1 MSALLIRSA
10 RQLITLRGPG
20 GPRRGT
26 ALNQLGII
34 EDGSLLILDGIIRE
48 VGPTRRIENLALA
61 RNAREIVAAGRV
73 VMPAF
78 VDSHTHL
85 ISGPPQ
91 VHGADPDLAVRAVR
105 DSSTRRLKEDAEKLL
120 RAFAAHGSATVEA
133 KSGYGVNESGEMKI
147 LRAISGLRSPVDVVP
162 TLLAPMPAG
171 AERGHA
177 TWLAERLLPLAHSR
191 GLARF
196 ADARCDARGLDEAA
210 CRAFLENARRLGVSV
225 KLSLSEHGR
234 TAAAS
239 LAVELG
245 ATSVDHLEYADA
257 LDIATLGG
265 ANVIATLTPAS
276 ALYAGPSARLAPAR
290 SLIDAG
296 AAIALASNFDRVAC
310 PALNMQLI
318 IFLACRTMGLT
329 PAEAVSAATI
339 NGAHALSLARRIGS
353 LEAGKQADIIVLD
366 IPDYRELACHFG
378 LNLVAMTIKRG
389 EIVYRSAEAQWSG
402 V

>member
-26 ALNQLGII
+26 ALNQIGVI
-34 EDGSLLILDGIIRE
+34 EDGSLLMVDGIIRE
-48 VGPTRRIENLALA
+48 VGPTRRIENLAVA
-61 RNAREIVAAGRV
+61 RTAREIVAAGRIV
-73 VMPAF
+73 LPAF

-91 VHGADPDLAVRAVR
+91 VHSADPDLAVRAVR
-105 DSSTRRLKEDAEKLL
+105 DLSTRRLKEDAEKLL
-120 RAFAAHGSATVEA
+120 RAFVAHGTATVEA
-133 KSGYGVNESGEMKI
+133 KSGYGIDESGELKI
-147 LRAISGLRSPVDVVP
+147 LRAVSALQSPVDVVP
-162 TLLAPMPAG
+162 TLLAPMPAST
-171 AERGHA
+171 ERGHA
-177 TWLAERLLPLAHSR
+177 TWLAERLLPLAHGR

-196 ADARCDARGLDEAA
+196 ADAQCDSEGLDEAA
-210 CRAFLENARRLGVSV
+210 CRTFLESARRLGVGV

-234 TAAAS
+234 TAPAS

-245 ATSVDHLEYADA
+245 ATSVDHLEYADSS
-257 LDIATLGG
+257 DVMTLGG
-265 ANVIATLTPAS
+265 SNVIATVTPAS
-276 ALYAGPSARLAPAR
+276 ALYAGATGQLAPAR
-290 SLIDAG
+290 RLIDAG

-310 PALNMQLI
+310 PAVNMQLI

-329 PAEAVSAATI
+329 PAEAISAATI

-378 LNLVAMTIKRG
+378 LNVVAMTIKRG
-389 EIVYRSAEAQWSG
+389 EVVYKSAEAAWNG
-402 V
+402 L